1 MKKYPIIKRA
11 KAKYYASLIFC
22 AAVALAVAVANVVV
36 GLRNFGEYPVGTI
49 IGVEIF
55 FTIFI
60 IIPIVIMIVIMC
72 QKSSTFC
79 SVGYDEEGI
88 HLFDSSEKEKRL
100 YKWSEIK
107 DSGII
112 CGSFNKLQKD
122 IAYGIIVEIII
133 SLLSGN
139 DSDKIIYFSKEI
151 LDDKAKKCDDIKA
164 EESVIS
170 VQYNEESLFD
180 IRKYFPSF
188 NA

>member
-100 YKWSEIK
+100 
-107 DSGII
+107 
-112 CGSFNKLQKD
+112 
-122 IAYGIIVEIII
+122 
-133 SLLSGN
+133 
-139 DSDKIIYFSKEI
+139 
-151 LDDKAKKCDDIKA
+151 
-164 EESVIS
+164 
-170 VQYNEESLFD
+170 
-180 IRKYFPSF
+180 
-188 NA
+188 

>member
-11 KAKYYASLIFC
+11 KAKYYASLILC
-22 AAVALAVAVANVVV
+22 AAVALAVAIANVVV
-36 GLRNFGEYPVGTI
+36 GIKNFGEYPVGTI

-55 FTIFI
+55 FALFI
-60 IIPIVIMIVIMC
+60 IVPVVIMIVIIC

-79 SVGYDEEGI
+79 SVGYDEDGI
-88 HLFDSSEKEKRL
+88 HLFDSSGKEKRL

-107 DSGII
+107 DSGIV
-112 CGSFNKLQKD
+112 CGSFNKLQRD
-122 IAYGIIVEIII
+122 IAYGIIVEMII
-133 SLLSGN
+133 SLFSDK
-139 DSDKIIYFSKEI
+139 DSDKIMYFSKEI

-164 EESVIS
+164 EESFIS